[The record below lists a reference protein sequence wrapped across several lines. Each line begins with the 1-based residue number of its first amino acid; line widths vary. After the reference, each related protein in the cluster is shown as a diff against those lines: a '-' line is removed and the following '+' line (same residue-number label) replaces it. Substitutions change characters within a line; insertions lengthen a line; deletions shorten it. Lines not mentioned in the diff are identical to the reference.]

1 MKIIIKLK
9 SRNKLWIIRN
19 KISVRKL
26 IKKINKK
33 MKTKKKKKNKQQL
46 IKNKLM
52 LNMFSM
58 RMMDLMLVF
67 LNEI

>member
-9 SRNKLWIIRN
+9 SRNKLWITRN
-19 KISVRKL
+19 KIRVRKL